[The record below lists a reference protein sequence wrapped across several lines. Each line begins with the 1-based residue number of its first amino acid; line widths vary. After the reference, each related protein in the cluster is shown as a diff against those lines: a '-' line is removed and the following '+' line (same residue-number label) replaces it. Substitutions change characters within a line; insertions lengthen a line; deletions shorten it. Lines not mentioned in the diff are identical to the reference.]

1 MKAQIIYK
9 KNLYITW
16 KDLNKNF
23 LIYNGKI
30 FQKLFISKE
39 MVGFRFG
46 QFILTRKVVRFNKK
60 K

>member
-1 MKAQIIYK
+1 MKAKKIYK
-9 KNLYITW
+9 KNLYITY
-16 KDLNKNF
+16 KNLNKHF

-39 MVGFRFG
+39 MIGFRFG
-46 QFILTRKVVRFNKK
+46 QFILTRKVVPFYKK